1 MTSKSVSVPITTTG
15 YGSSNSTKVIEQ
27 RMRAQRCTSNDV
39 IFDDNTP
46 TATSQAAFLA
56 NSHNKNRLIQAVR
69 EKMPMFGIR
78 VKQAE
83 ADADT
88 LIISTAL
95 HVAESA
101 EAPLVVK
108 KQHYDRLDI
117 FTTAESTHK
126 EVKKAGESFIQLYG
140 ASNFQSLDEYCHV
153 AYKRAIG
160 RSSLSSSFQLETYP
174 QPVLQQSNIPTV
186 LTLQFSSGW
195 EILCRQQNGDGDH
208 RTEALNQ

>member
-1 MTSKSVSVPITTTG
+1 MYTFVDGVARGTSMTSKSVSVPITTTG
-15 YGSSNSTKVIEQ
+15 YGSSNSTKVIEH

-56 NSHNKNRLIQAVR
+56 NSHNKNRLIQAVG

-101 EAPLVVK
+101 EVPVVVIGTDTNLLVMLVA
-108 KQHYDRLDI
+108 RA
-117 FTTAESTHK
+117 TPSTN
-126 EVKKAGESFIQLYG
+126 VYML
-140 ASNFQSLDEYCHV
+140 
-153 AYKRAIG
+153 
-160 RSSLSSSFQLETYP
+160 
-174 QPVLQQSNIPTV
+174 
-186 LTLQFSSGW
+186 
-195 EILCRQQNGDGDH
+195 
-208 RTEALNQ
+208 